1 MATNSAYM
9 KLANRKLVLN
19 LIRKQSISRAEIA
32 RRTGLTRAAV
42 SLIMDELIEEGIV
55 VEKGYCEN
63 TTFGRRPM
71 CLGINSEHLYV
82 IAIDITK
89 KKSEMGIVSITGDL
103 IAKDSMSLLD
113 VHDPHEAIKQIAS
126 KVSTLINKHVDTQ
139 KIIGIGISTPG
150 PVDIINGK
158 ILNPPNF
165 EIWQNVEI
173 VDLFKEYLDFNIFL
187 DNRSIALTIREKNYG
202 LGLELKSFL
211 QVLVNRAGIGAGL
224 VMNDKI
230 YRGMMGQ
237 GSELGHTSIDMNGI
251 QCQCGNIGCLECYA
265 SITAV
270 LERVQQEYPEVTSW
284 EEIVDRAANEAFFMN
299 VIKDEGMYLSTAIAN
314 CMNLLELEAVVLSG
328 DIIYSP
334 ELLIEEIKMHLQQK
348 SITSTVKE
356 VKVLASKR
364 EEDIYIISA
373 ATIVIEKFFT
383 EGLMQNSN

>member
-71 CLGINSEHLYV
+71 CLGINSKHLYA

-103 IAKDSMSLLD
+103 IAKDNLSLRD
-113 VHDPHEAIKQIAS
+113 IHDPNEAIKQIAS
-126 KVSTLINKHVDTQ
+126 KVSSLINKHVDTQ

-150 PVDIINGK
+150 PVDIINGQ

-165 EIWQNVEI
+165 EIWQNVKV

-251 QCQCGNIGCLECYA
+251 RCQCGNIGCLECYA

-270 LERVQQEYPEVTSW
+270 LDRVQQNYPNVTSW
-284 EEIVDRAANEAFFMN
+284 EEIVDRAANETFFMN

-334 ELLIEEIKMHLQQK
+334 ELLIEEIKKHLQQK

-383 EGLMQNSN
+383 EGLVRTKE

>member
-113 VHDPHEAIKQIAS
+113 IHDPHEAIKQIAS

-299 VIKDEGMYLSTAIAN
+299 VIKDEGMYLSTAIGN

-383 EGLMQNSN
+383 EGLMQNSY

>member
-113 VHDPHEAIKQIAS
+113 IHDPHEAIKQIAS
-126 KVSTLINKHVDTQ
+126 KVSKLINKHVDTQ

-150 PVDIINGK
+150 PVDIINGQ

-165 EIWQNVEI
+165 EIWQNVKI

-202 LGLELKSFL
+202 LGLELKSFV

-270 LERVQQEYPEVTSW
+270 LERVQQDYPKVTSW

-299 VIKDEGMYLSTAIAN
+299 VIKDEGKYLSTAIAN

-334 ELLIEEIKMHLQQK
+334 ELLIEEIKKHLQQK

>member
-71 CLGINSEHLYV
+71 CLGINSKHLYA

-103 IAKDSMSLLD
+103 IAKDNLSLRD
-113 VHDPHEAIKQIAS
+113 IHDPNEAIKQIAS
-126 KVSTLINKHVDTQ
+126 KVSSLINKHVDTQ

-150 PVDIINGK
+150 PVDIINGQ

-165 EIWQNVEI
+165 EIWQNVKV

-251 QCQCGNIGCLECYA
+251 RCQCGNIGCLECYA

-270 LERVQQEYPEVTSW
+270 LDRVQQNYPNVTSW
-284 EEIVDRAANEAFFMN
+284 EEIVDRAANEAFFIN

-334 ELLIEEIKMHLQQK
+334 ELLIEEIKKHLQQK

-383 EGLMQNSN
+383 EGLVRTKE

>member
-71 CLGINSEHLYV
+71 CLGINSKHLYA

-103 IAKDSMSLLD
+103 IAKDNLSLRD
-113 VHDPHEAIKQIAS
+113 IHDPNEAIKQIAS

-150 PVDIINGK
+150 PVDIINGQ

-165 EIWQNVEI
+165 EIWQNVKV

-202 LGLELKSFL
+202 LGLELKSFV

-251 QCQCGNIGCLECYA
+251 GCQCGNIGCLECYA

-270 LERVQQEYPEVTSW
+270 LDRVQRNYPNVTSW
-284 EEIVDRAANEAFFMN
+284 EEIVDRAANEAFFMD
-299 VIKDEGMYLSTAIAN
+299 VIKDEGMYLSIGIAN

-328 DIIYSP
+328 DIIYKP
-334 ELLIEEIKMHLQQK
+334 ELLIDEIKKHLKQK
-348 SITSTVKE
+348 SITSSIKE
-356 VKVLASKR
+356 IKVLASKPQK
-364 EEDIYIISA
+364 DIYIISA

-383 EGLMQNSN
+383 EGLVRTKE